1 MTPEDFAFLA
11 KEVKQRSGIALTEDK
26 QYLLETRL
34 QPLARQHELADLSAY
49 VQFLRANP
57 YDKEAYKELIEAMT
71 TNESMFFRDTTPFD
85 LLRDQLLPSMT
96 ETNASSKK
104 LRIWS
109 AACSNGQEAYS
120 VIMTLLEN
128 KLKYPGFNYEII
140 GTDIDKKVIEKAS
153 EGIYTQFEVQ
163 RGMPITL
170 LLKYFQQEDANRW
183 QIKQEIRDMVKFNYL
198 NLIESYMTMGTFD
211 LIMVRN
217 VLIYFEEELKRDIL
231 ERMKQCLN
239 PGGYLMLGSAETV
252 IGVTDA
258 FRPLEGARG
267 VFTPAQ

>member
-1 MTPEDFAFLA
+1 MTPEDFTFLA

-34 QPLARQHELADLSAY
+34 QPLARKHELPDLAAY
-49 VQFLRANP
+49 VQLLRSKP
-57 YDKEAYKELIEAMT
+57 YDKEIYKELIEAMT
-71 TNESMFFRDTTPFD
+71 TNESMFFRDTAPFD
-85 LLRDQLLPSMT
+85 ILRDQLLPVLT
-96 ETNASSKK
+96 ENNAITKK

-120 VIMTLLEN
+120 VVMTLLEN
-128 KLKYPGFNYEII
+128 KLRFPGFNYEIV
-140 GTDIDKKVIEKAS
+140 GTDIDKKVIEKAA

-198 NLIESYMTMGTFD
+198 NLIESYMTMGKFD
-211 LIMVRN
+211 IIMVRN

-239 PGGYLMLGSAETV
+239 PGGFLMLGSAETV

-258 FRPLEGARG
+258 FTPLEGARG
-267 VFTPAQ
+267 VFTVAE